1 MSAHRADAVT
11 DAATEEIPVPR
22 YQSAHFGRIALV
34 MRKLAV
40 PIILAWIALAVFL
53 NVSVPQLE
61 KVGEMRSVSM
71 SPKGAPA
78 AVALQKIGQVFEEYS
93 SDSSAMIVLEGKDKL
108 GQEARDYYAKLIAA
122 LRADTAHVEHVQ
134 DFWSDPL
141 TASGVQSGDGK
152 AAYAQV
158 NLVGNQ
164 GEAKA
169 NDSVAAVHRI
179 IDQTPA
185 PPGVKAYVTG
195 GAALASE
202 QQEIGHSS
210 MHSVEA
216 LTMVVILVFLL
227 FYFRSIATT
236 LLIMAMLGLSV
247 STVRGAIAFLGY
259 HNIIG
264 LSTFATSLVVTLAIA
279 IAVDYAIFLI
289 GRYQEARSLGED
301 RESAYYTMFGTT
313 AHVIVGSG
321 LTIAGATFCLS
332 FTRLP
337 YFQTLGVPLA
347 IGMIVMVTLAMT
359 FTPAL
364 VVVAGKFGL
373 LDPKR
378 ALRSRVWRK
387 VGTAVVRWPGPILIA
402 TLAISLIGLIAL
414 PSYKTSYNDRKY
426 LPDSIP
432 SSQGY
437 AAAERHFSPSR
448 LNPEI
453 LMIETDHDLR
463 NPADFLVIDKVA
475 KAVFRVP
482 GIGRVQT
489 ITRPDGQPIEHTTI
503 PYALSQQGLLNKLNE
518 QYQGDRTADM
528 LKQANDMQ
536 TNIDSMEK
544 MQSITVQMAQTT
556 SNMVTKMKDMSI
568 TLAQVRDQLAAF
580 DDFFRPLRN
589 YFYWEPHCYDI
600 PVCSALRSIFDALDG
615 IDTMTD
621 SIQSL
626 IPDMERL
633 NALMPQMVALM
644 PTMIDTMKSMKQMM
658 LTVYQTQ
665 NGMQQQM
672 TEMQQNS
679 EAMGQAFDAAK
690 NDDSFYLPPDAFE
703 NDDFKR
709 GIKQFISPN
718 GNAVRFI
725 IAHEGDPL
733 SPEGIEKVDAIKQAA
748 KEALKGTPLEGSR
761 IYLGGT
767 AATFKDM
774 ADGTKYDLMIAGI
787 AALGLIFL
795 IMLIITRAIIA
806 AGVIVGAVAMSLCAS
821 FGISVLL
828 WQHVLGLELHW
839 MVLPMAMII
848 QLAVGADYNLLVVS
862 RLKEEVGAGV
872 RTGIIRTL
880 GGSGSVVTAAALL
893 FAFTMIT
900 MAVSELRVIGQVGTT
915 IGLGLIFD
923 TLIVRTFT
931 TPAVAT
937 LLGRWYWWPQRIRV
951 RPIPSPW
958 PKVPAVQTDPAVG
971 VPV

>member
-1 MSAHRADAVT
+1 MNAPAPDAVT
-11 DAATEEIPVPR
+11 EAIPVPVHR
-22 YQSAHFGRIALV
+22 RAHFGRIALA
-34 MRKLAV
+34 MRKLSV
-40 PIILAWIALAVFL
+40 PIILGWIGLAVFL
-53 NVSVPQLE
+53 NVSTPQLE

-71 SPKGAPA
+71 SPQGAPA
-78 AVALQKIGQVFEEYS
+78 AVSMQRIGQVFEEFK
-93 SDSSAMIVLEGKDKL
+93 SDSSAMIVLEGQDKL
-108 GQEARDYYAKLIAA
+108 GAEAREYYGKLVAA
-122 LRADTAHVEHVQ
+122 LRADTAHVEHIQ

-141 TASGVQSGDGK
+141 TATGVQSGDGK
-152 AAYAQV
+152 AAYAQI

-169 NDSVAAVHRI
+169 NDSVAAVHKI
-179 IDQTPA
+179 IDSIPV
-185 PPGVKAYVTG
+185 PHGVKAYVTG
-195 GAALASE
+195 GAALAAE

-210 MHSVEA
+210 MKTVEA
-216 LTMVVILVFLL
+216 LTMVVILVMLL
-227 FYFRSIATT
+227 IFFRSILTT
-236 LLIMAMLGLSV
+236 LLVMMMLGISV
-247 STVRGAIAFLGY
+247 ATVRGFVAFLGY

-289 GRYQEARSLGED
+289 GRYQEARSVGQD
-301 RESAYYTMFGTT
+301 RESSYYTMFGTT

-337 YFQTLGVPLA
+337 YFQTLGIPLA
-347 IGMIVMVTLAMT
+347 IAMLVMVTFAMT
-359 FTPAL
+359 FGSAL
-364 VVVAGKFGL
+364 VVVASRFGL

-378 ALRSRVWRK
+378 PLRSRGWRRI
-387 VGTAVVRWPGPILIA
+387 GTAVVRWPGPILVA

-426 LPDSIP
+426 LPESIP
-432 SSQGY
+432 STQGY
-437 AAAERHFSPSR
+437 KAAERHFAPAR
-448 LNPEI
+448 LNPEM
-453 LMIETDHDLR
+453 LMIETDRDLR
-463 NPADFLVIDKVA
+463 NPAGFLVIDKVA
-475 KAVFRVP
+475 KAVFKVP

-489 ITRPDGQPIEHTTI
+489 ITRPDGQPLDHSTI
-503 PYALSQQGLLNKLNE
+503 PYAMSQQSLLNKLNE
-518 QYQGDRTADM
+518 QYQGGRTADM
-528 LKQANDMQ
+528 LKQAQTMQ
-536 TNIDSMEK
+536 TNIDTMEK
-544 MQSITVQMAQTT
+544 MQGITVQMAETT
-556 SNMVTKMKDMSI
+556 SNMVTKMKNMSI
-568 TLAQVRDQLAAF
+568 TLDEVRQQLSTF
-580 DDFFRPLRN
+580 DDFFRPLRS

-600 PVCSALRSIFDALDG
+600 PVCWALRSIFDALDG
-615 IDTMTD
+615 IDAMTD
-621 SIQSL
+621 GIQAMV
-626 IPDMERL
+626 PDMERL
-633 NALMPQMVALM
+633 NSLMPQMVALM
-644 PTMIDTMKSMKQMM
+644 PTMIDTMKSVKQMM
-658 LTVYQTQ
+658 LTLYQTQ

-679 EAMGQAFDAAK
+679 EAMGKAFDAAK
-690 NDDSFYLPPDAFE
+690 NDDSFYVPPEAFE

-733 SPEGIEKVDAIKQAA
+733 SPEGIEKIDAIKQAA
-748 KEALKGTPLEGSR
+748 KEALKGTPLEGAR

-774 ADGTKYDLMIAGI
+774 ADGTRYDLMITGI

-806 AGVIVGAVAMSLCAS
+806 AAVIVGAVALSLCAS

-828 WQHVLGLELHW
+828 WQHLIGLELHW

-880 GGSGSVVTAAALL
+880 GASGSVVTAAALL

-900 MAVSELRVIGQVGTT
+900 MAVGELKIIGQVGTT

-923 TLIVRTFT
+923 TLIVRSFT

-951 RPIPSPW
+951 RPLPAPW
-958 PKVPAVQTDPAVG
+958 PKADDLQTAPSVG
-971 VPV
+971 ATS

>member
-1 MSAHRADAVT
+1 MSAPASDAVT
-11 DAATEEIPVPR
+11 EEIAVPIHR
-22 YQSAHFGRIALV
+22 RVHFGRIALV
-34 MRKLAV
+34 MRKLSV
-40 PIILAWIALAVFL
+40 PILLGWIALAVFL
-53 NVSVPQLE
+53 NVSTPQLE

-71 SPKGAPA
+71 SPHGAPA
-78 AVALQKIGQVFEEYS
+78 AVATQRIGEVFDEYK
-93 SDSSAMIVLEGKDKL
+93 SDSSAMIVLEGQDKL
-108 GQEARDYYAKLIAA
+108 GADAREYYAKLVAA

-152 AAYAQV
+152 AAYAQI

-169 NDSVAAVHRI
+169 NESVAAVHKI
-179 IDQTPA
+179 IDDTPA
-185 PPGVKAYVTG
+185 PKGVKAYVTG
-195 GAALASE
+195 GAALAYE

-210 MHSVEA
+210 MKTVES
-216 LTMVVILVFLL
+216 LTMVVILVMLL
-227 FYFRSIATT
+227 IFFRSIITT
-236 LLIMAMLGLSV
+236 VLVMVMLAISV
-247 STVRGAIAFLGY
+247 ATVRGFVAFLGY

-313 AHVIVGSG
+313 AHVIVASG

-347 IGMIVMVTLAMT
+347 IAMLVMVTFAMT
-359 FTPAL
+359 FGSAL
-364 VVVAGKFGL
+364 VVVAGRFGL

-378 ALRSRVWRK
+378 SLRSRGWRR
-387 VGTAVVRWPGPILIA
+387 VGAAVVRWPGPILVA
-402 TLAISLIGLIAL
+402 TLVISLIGLIAL
-414 PSYKTSYNDRKY
+414 PTYKTSYNDRKY
-426 LPDSIP
+426 LPTSIP
-432 SSQGY
+432 STQGY
-437 AAAERHFSPSR
+437 AAAERHFAPAR

-453 LMIETDHDLR
+453 LMIETDRDLR

-475 KAVFRVP
+475 KAVFKVP

-489 ITRPDGQPIEHTTI
+489 ITRPDGQPIDHSTI
-503 PYALSQQGLLNKLNE
+503 PYAMSQQGLLNKLNE
-518 QYQGDRTADM
+518 QYQGDRTTDM
-528 LKQANDMQ
+528 LKQAQAMQ
-536 TNIDSMEK
+536 TNIDTMEK
-544 MQSITVQMAQTT
+544 MQGITVQMAETT
-556 SNMVTKMKDMSI
+556 SNMVTKMKDMTI
-568 TLAQVRDQLAAF
+568 TLSQVRDQLATF

-600 PVCSALRSIFDALDG
+600 PVCWALRSIFDALDG
-615 IDTMTD
+615 IDSMTD
-621 SIQSL
+621 GIQGM

-633 NALMPQMVALM
+633 NSLMPQMVALM
-644 PTMIDTMKSMKQMM
+644 PTMINTMKSVKEMM

-679 EAMGQAFDAAK
+679 EAMGKAFDEAK
-690 NDDSFYLPPDAFE
+690 NDDSFYLPPEAFE

-733 SPEGIEKVDAIKQAA
+733 SPEGIEKIDAIKQAA
-748 KEALKGTPLEGSR
+748 KEALKGTPLEGAR

-774 ADGTKYDLMIAGI
+774 ADGTRYDLMIAGI

-806 AGVIVGAVAMSLCAS
+806 AAVIVGAVALSLCAS

-828 WQHVLGLELHW
+828 WQHLIGLELHW

-848 QLAVGADYNLLVVS
+848 QLAVGADYNLLIVS

-900 MAVSELRVIGQVGTT
+900 MAVGELKIIGQVGTT

-923 TLIVRTFT
+923 TLIVRSFT

-951 RPIPSPW
+951 RPTPVPW
-958 PKVPAVQTDPAVG
+958 PKVGRFQTDPASG
-971 VPV
+971 VTS

>member
-1 MSAHRADAVT
+1 MSDAV
-11 DAATEEIPVPR
+11 TEEIPVPIHR
-22 YQSAHFGRIALV
+22 RVHFGRIALV
-34 MRKLAV
+34 MRKLSV
-40 PIILAWIALAVFL
+40 PILLGWIALAVFL
-53 NVSVPQLE
+53 NVSTPQLE

-71 SPKGAPA
+71 SPKTAPA
-78 AVALQKIGQVFEEYS
+78 SVAMQKIGQVFEEFK
-93 SDSSAMIVLEGKDKL
+93 SDSSAMIVLEGQNKL
-108 GQEARDYYAKLIAA
+108 DADARAYYAKLVAG

-134 DFWSDPL
+134 DFWGDPL

-158 NLVGNQ
+158 NLVGNL

-169 NDSVAAVHRI
+169 NESVAAVHRI
-179 IDQTPA
+179 IDETPA
-185 PPGVKAYVTG
+185 PAGVKAYVTG

-210 MHSVEA
+210 MKTVEA
-216 LTMVVILVFLL
+216 LTMVVILVMLL
-227 FYFRSIATT
+227 AFFRSIGTT
-236 LLIMAMLGLSV
+236 LLVMTMLGISV
-247 STVRGAIAFLGY
+247 ATVRAFVAFLGY

-264 LSTFATSLVVTLAIA
+264 LSTFATSLLVTLVIA

-301 RESAYYTMFGTT
+301 RESAYYTMFGST
-313 AHVIVGSG
+313 AHVIIASG
-321 LTIAGATFCLS
+321 LTIAGATFCLT

-347 IGMIVMVTLAMT
+347 IGMIVMVTFAMT
-359 FTPAL
+359 FGPAL
-364 VVVAGKFGL
+364 IVVAGRFGL

-378 ALRSRVWRK
+378 SLRSRGWRK
-387 VGTAVVRWPGPILIA
+387 VGTAVVRWPGPILVA
-402 TLAISLIGLIAL
+402 SLAISLIGLIAL
-414 PSYKTSYNDRKY
+414 PSYQTSYNDRKY
-426 LPDSIP
+426 LPSTIP
-432 SSQGY
+432 SSLGY
-437 AAAERHFSPSR
+437 AAAERHFDPSR
-448 LNPEI
+448 LNPEM

-503 PYALSQQGLLNKLNE
+503 PYALSQQGLLSKLNE

-528 LKQANDMQ
+528 LKQADDMQ

-544 MQSITVQMAQTT
+544 MRGITVQMAETT
-556 SNMVTKMKDMSI
+556 SSMVTKMKDMSI
-568 TLAQVRDQLAAF
+568 TLAQVRDQMAEF

-589 YFYWEPHCYDI
+589 YFYWEPHCYDV

-615 IDTMTD
+615 INTMTD

-626 IPDMERL
+626 IPDMEHL
-633 NALMPQMVALM
+633 NSLMPQMVALM

-658 LTVYQTQ
+658 LTMYQSQ

-672 TEMQQNS
+672 TEMQKNS

-703 NDDFKR
+703 SDDFKR

-733 SPEGIEKVDAIKQAA
+733 SADGITKIDAIKQAA
-748 KEALKGTPLEGSR
+748 KEALKGTPLEGAR
-761 IYLGGT
+761 IYVGGT

-774 ADGTKYDLMIAGI
+774 ADGTRYDLMIAGI

-806 AGVIVGAVAMSLCAS
+806 AAVIVGSVALSLCAS

-828 WQHVLGLELHW
+828 WQHVIGLELHW

-880 GGSGSVVTAAALL
+880 AGSGSVVTAAALL
-893 FAFTMIT
+893 FAFTMMT
-900 MAVSELRVIGQVGTT
+900 MAVGELKVIGQVGTT

-923 TLIVRTFT
+923 TLIVRAFT
-931 TPAVAT
+931 TPALAT
-937 LLGRWYWWPQRIRV
+937 LLGRWYWWPQRVRV
-951 RPIPSPW
+951 RPIPAPW
-958 PKVPAVQTDPAVG
+958 PKVAQPQTDPAVG
-971 VPV
+971 VLV

>member
-1 MSAHRADAVT
+1 MSAPVSDAV
-11 DAATEEIPVPR
+11 TEEIPVPIHR
-22 YQSAHFGRIALV
+22 RVHFGRIALV
-34 MRKLAV
+34 MRKLSV
-40 PIILAWIALAVFL
+40 PILLGWIALAVFL
-53 NVSVPQLE
+53 NVSTPQLE

-71 SPKGAPA
+71 SPKTAPA
-78 AVALQKIGQVFEEYS
+78 SVAMQKIGQVFEEFK
-93 SDSSAMIVLEGKDKL
+93 SDSSAMIVLEGQNKL
-108 GQEARDYYAKLIAA
+108 DADARAYYAKLVAG

-134 DFWSDPL
+134 DFWGDPL

-158 NLVGNQ
+158 NLVGNL

-169 NDSVAAVHRI
+169 NESVAAVHRI
-179 IDQTPA
+179 IDETPA
-185 PPGVKAYVTG
+185 PAGVKAYVTG

-210 MHSVEA
+210 MKTVEA
-216 LTMVVILVFLL
+216 LTMVVILVMLL
-227 FYFRSIATT
+227 AFFRSIGTT
-236 LLIMAMLGLSV
+236 LLVMTMLGISV
-247 STVRGAIAFLGY
+247 ATVRAFVAFLGY

-264 LSTFATSLVVTLAIA
+264 LSTFATSLLVTLVIA

-301 RESAYYTMFGTT
+301 RESAYYTMFGST
-313 AHVIVGSG
+313 AHVIIASG
-321 LTIAGATFCLS
+321 LTIAGATFCLT

-347 IGMIVMVTLAMT
+347 IGMIVMVTFAMT
-359 FTPAL
+359 FGPAL
-364 VVVAGKFGL
+364 IVVAGRFGL

-378 ALRSRVWRK
+378 SLRSRGWRK
-387 VGTAVVRWPGPILIA
+387 VGTAVVRWPGPILVA
-402 TLAISLIGLIAL
+402 SLAISLIGLIAL
-414 PSYKTSYNDRKY
+414 PSYQTSYNDRKY
-426 LPDSIP
+426 LPSTIP
-432 SSQGY
+432 SSLGY
-437 AAAERHFSPSR
+437 AAAERHFDPSR
-448 LNPEI
+448 LNPEM

-503 PYALSQQGLLNKLNE
+503 PYALSQQGLLSKLNE

-528 LKQANDMQ
+528 LKQADDMQ

-544 MQSITVQMAQTT
+544 MRGITVQMAETT
-556 SNMVTKMKDMSI
+556 SSMVTKMKDMSI
-568 TLAQVRDQLAAF
+568 TLAQVRDQMAEF

-589 YFYWEPHCYDI
+589 YFYWEPHCYDV

-615 IDTMTD
+615 INTMTD

-626 IPDMERL
+626 IPDMEHL
-633 NALMPQMVALM
+633 NSLMPQMVALM

-658 LTVYQTQ
+658 LTMYQSQ

-672 TEMQQNS
+672 TEMQKNS

-703 NDDFKR
+703 SDDFKR

-733 SPEGIEKVDAIKQAA
+733 SADGITKIDAIKQAA
-748 KEALKGTPLEGSR
+748 KEALKGTPLEGAR
-761 IYLGGT
+761 IYVGGT

-774 ADGTKYDLMIAGI
+774 ADGTRYDLMIAGI

-806 AGVIVGAVAMSLCAS
+806 AAVIVGSVALSLCAS

-828 WQHVLGLELHW
+828 WQHVIGLELHW

-880 GGSGSVVTAAALL
+880 AGSGSVVTAAALL
-893 FAFTMIT
+893 FAFTMMT
-900 MAVSELRVIGQVGTT
+900 MAVGELKVIGQVGTT

-923 TLIVRTFT
+923 TLIVRAFT
-931 TPAVAT
+931 TPALAT
-937 LLGRWYWWPQRIRV
+937 LLGRWYWWPQRVRV
-951 RPIPSPW
+951 RPIPAPW
-958 PKVPAVQTDPAVG
+958 PKVAQPQTDPAVG
-971 VPV
+971 VLV

>member
-1 MSAHRADAVT
+1 
-11 DAATEEIPVPR
+11 
-22 YQSAHFGRIALV
+22 
-34 MRKLAV
+34 MRKLSV
-40 PIILAWIALAVFL
+40 PILLGWIALAVFL
-53 NVSVPQLE
+53 NVSTPQLE

-71 SPKGAPA
+71 SPKTAPA
-78 AVALQKIGQVFEEYS
+78 SVAMQKIGQVFEEFK
-93 SDSSAMIVLEGKDKL
+93 SDSSAMIVLEGQNKL
-108 GQEARDYYAKLIAA
+108 DADARAYYAKLVAG

-134 DFWSDPL
+134 DFWGDPL

-158 NLVGNQ
+158 NLVGNL

-169 NDSVAAVHRI
+169 NESVAAVHRI
-179 IDQTPA
+179 IDETPA
-185 PPGVKAYVTG
+185 PAGVKAYVTG

-210 MHSVEA
+210 MKTVEA
-216 LTMVVILVFLL
+216 LTMVVILVMLL
-227 FYFRSIATT
+227 AFFRSIGTT
-236 LLIMAMLGLSV
+236 LLVMTMLGISV
-247 STVRGAIAFLGY
+247 ATVRAFVAFLGY

-264 LSTFATSLVVTLAIA
+264 LSTFATSLLVTLVIA

-301 RESAYYTMFGTT
+301 RESAYYTMFGST
-313 AHVIVGSG
+313 AHVIIASG
-321 LTIAGATFCLS
+321 LTIAGATFCLT

-347 IGMIVMVTLAMT
+347 IGMIVMVTFAMT
-359 FTPAL
+359 FGPAL
-364 VVVAGKFGL
+364 IVVAGRFGL

-378 ALRSRVWRK
+378 SLRSRGWRK
-387 VGTAVVRWPGPILIA
+387 VGTAVVRWPGPILVA
-402 TLAISLIGLIAL
+402 SLAISLIGLIAL
-414 PSYKTSYNDRKY
+414 PSYQTSYNDRKY
-426 LPDSIP
+426 LPSTIP
-432 SSQGY
+432 SSLGY
-437 AAAERHFSPSR
+437 AAAERHFDPSR
-448 LNPEI
+448 LNPEM

-503 PYALSQQGLLNKLNE
+503 PYALSQQGLLSKLNE

-528 LKQANDMQ
+528 LKQADDMQ

-544 MQSITVQMAQTT
+544 MRGITVQMAETT
-556 SNMVTKMKDMSI
+556 SSMVTKMKDMSI
-568 TLAQVRDQLAAF
+568 TLAQVRDQMAEF

-589 YFYWEPHCYDI
+589 YFYWEPHCYDV

-615 IDTMTD
+615 INTMTD

-626 IPDMERL
+626 IPDMEHL
-633 NALMPQMVALM
+633 NSLMPQMVALM

-658 LTVYQTQ
+658 LTMYQSQ

-672 TEMQQNS
+672 TEMQKNS

-703 NDDFKR
+703 SDDFKR

-733 SPEGIEKVDAIKQAA
+733 SADGITKIDAIKQAA
-748 KEALKGTPLEGSR
+748 KEALKGTPLEGAR
-761 IYLGGT
+761 IYVGGT

-774 ADGTKYDLMIAGI
+774 ADGTRYDLMIAGI

-806 AGVIVGAVAMSLCAS
+806 AAVIVGSVALSLCAS

-828 WQHVLGLELHW
+828 WQHVIGLELHW

-880 GGSGSVVTAAALL
+880 AGSGSVVTAAALL
-893 FAFTMIT
+893 FAFTMMT
-900 MAVSELRVIGQVGTT
+900 MAVGELKVIGQVGTT

-923 TLIVRTFT
+923 TLIVRAFT
-931 TPAVAT
+931 TPALAT
-937 LLGRWYWWPQRIRV
+937 LLGRWYWWPQRVRV
-951 RPIPSPW
+951 RPIPAPW
-958 PKVPAVQTDPAVG
+958 PKVAQPQTDPAVG
-971 VPV
+971 VLV

>member
-1 MSAHRADAVT
+1 MSDAV
-11 DAATEEIPVPR
+11 TEEIPVPIHR
-22 YQSAHFGRIALV
+22 RAHFGRIALV
-34 MRKLAV
+34 MRQLSV
-40 PIILAWIALAVFL
+40 PILLGWIGLAVFL
-53 NVSVPQLE
+53 NVSTPQLE

-71 SPKGAPA
+71 SPHGAPA
-78 AVALQKIGQVFEEYS
+78 AVATQRIGEVFGEYK
-93 SDSSAMIVLEGKDKL
+93 SDSSAMIVLEGQDKL
-108 GQEARDYYAKLIAA
+108 GLEARQYYAKLITA

-152 AAYAQV
+152 AAYAQI

-169 NDSVAAVHRI
+169 NESVAAVHKI
-179 IDQTPA
+179 IDATPA
-185 PPGVKAYVTG
+185 PSGVKTYVTG
-195 GAALASE
+195 GAALAAE

-210 MHSVEA
+210 MKTVEA

-227 FYFRSIATT
+227 MYFRSIATT
-236 LLIMAMLGLSV
+236 LLVMLMLGISV
-247 STVRGAIAFLGY
+247 ATVRGFVAFLGH

-301 RESAYYTMFGTT
+301 REPAYYTMFGTT

-347 IGMIVMVTLAMT
+347 IAMLVMVTFAMT
-359 FTPAL
+359 FGSAL
-364 VVVAGKFGL
+364 VVVAGRFGL

-378 ALRSRVWRK
+378 SLRSRGWRR
-387 VGTAVVRWPGPILIA
+387 VGTAVVRWPGPILVA
-402 TLAISLIGLIAL
+402 TLAVSLIGLIAL
-414 PSYKTSYNDRKY
+414 PSYKTSYNDRQY
-426 LPDSIP
+426 LPASIP
-432 SSQGY
+432 STQGY
-437 AAAERHFSPSR
+437 AAAERHFAPAR
-448 LNPEI
+448 LNPEM
-453 LMIETDHDLR
+453 LMIETDRDLR

-475 KAVFRVP
+475 KAVFKVP

-489 ITRPDGQPIEHTTI
+489 ITRPDGQPIEHSTI
-503 PYALSQQGLLNKLNE
+503 PYAMSQQGLLNKLNG
-518 QYQGDRTADM
+518 QYQGDRSADM
-528 LKQANDMQ
+528 LKQAQAMQ
-536 TNIDSMEK
+536 TNIDTMEK
-544 MQSITVQMAQTT
+544 MQGITIEMAQTT
-556 SNMVTKMKDMSI
+556 ANMVTKMKDMSI
-568 TLAQVRDQLAAF
+568 TLAQVRDQLATF

-589 YFYWEPHCYDI
+589 YFYWEPHCYNI

-615 IDTMTD
+615 IDAMTD
-621 SIQSL
+621 GIQDMV
-626 IPDMERL
+626 PDMERL
-633 NALMPQMVALM
+633 SSLMPQMVSLM
-644 PTMIDTMKSMKQMM
+644 PTMIDTMKSVKQMM

-690 NDDSFYLPPDAFE
+690 NDDSFYLPPEAFE

-709 GIKQFISPN
+709 GIKQFISPD

-733 SPEGIEKVDAIKQAA
+733 SPEGIEKIDAIKQAA

-795 IMLIITRAIIA
+795 IMVFITRAVVA
-806 AGVIVGAVAMSLCAS
+806 AGLIVGAVAMSLCAS

-828 WQHVLGLELHW
+828 WQHLLGLELHW

-862 RLKEEVGAGV
+862 RLKEEVSAGV

-880 GGSGSVVTAAALL
+880 SGSGSVVTAAALL

-900 MAVSELRVIGQVGTT
+900 MAVGELKVIGQVGTT

-923 TLIVRTFT
+923 TLIVRSFM
-931 TPAVAT
+931 TPSIAT
-937 LLGRWYWWPQRIRV
+937 LLGRWYWWPQRV
-951 RPIPSPW
+951 RQRPLPQPW
-958 PKVPAVQTDPAVG
+958 PKPIQRDPEEAVV
-971 VPV
+971 

>member
-1 MSAHRADAVT
+1 MSDAV
-11 DAATEEIPVPR
+11 TEEIPVPIHR
-22 YQSAHFGRIALV
+22 RAHFGRVALV
-34 MRKLAV
+34 MRKLSV
-40 PIILAWIALAVFL
+40 PILIGWIALAVFL
-53 NVSVPQLE
+53 NVSTPQLE

-71 SPKGAPA
+71 SPHSAPA
-78 AVALQKIGQVFEEYS
+78 AVATQRTGEVFGEYK
-93 SDSSAMIVLEGKDKL
+93 SDSSAMIVLEGQDKL
-108 GQEARDYYAKLIAA
+108 GPEARDYYARLVAA
-122 LRADTAHVEHVQ
+122 MRADTAHVEHVQ

-152 AAYAQV
+152 AAYAQI

-169 NDSVAAVHRI
+169 NESVAAVHQI
-179 IDQTPA
+179 IDDTPA
-185 PPGVKAYVTG
+185 PKGVKAYVTG

-202 QQEIGHSS
+202 QQEIGHTS
-210 MHSVEA
+210 MKSVEA
-216 LTMVVILVFLL
+216 LTMVVILVMLL
-227 FYFRSIATT
+227 IFFRSIMTSV
-236 LLIMAMLGLSV
+236 LVMLMLGVSV
-247 STVRGAIAFLGY
+247 LTVRGFVAFLGY
-259 HNIIG
+259 HDIIG

-289 GRYQEARSLGED
+289 GRYQEARSVGED
-301 RESAYYTMFGTT
+301 RETAYYTMFGTT
-313 AHVIVGSG
+313 AHVIVASG

-347 IGMIVMVTLAMT
+347 IAMLVMVTFAMT
-359 FTPAL
+359 FGSAL
-364 VVVAGKFGL
+364 VVVAGRFGL

-378 ALRSRVWRK
+378 SLRSPGWRRV
-387 VGTAVVRWPGPILIA
+387 GAAVVRWPGPILVA
-402 TLAISLIGLIAL
+402 TLVISLIGLIAL
-414 PSYKTSYNDRKY
+414 PSYKTSYDDRRY
-426 LPDSIP
+426 LPGGIAST
-432 SSQGY
+432 QGY
-437 AAAERHFSPSR
+437 LAAERHFAPSR
-448 LNPEI
+448 LNPEV
-453 LMIETDHDLR
+453 LMIETDQDLR

-489 ITRPDGQPIEHTTI
+489 ITRPDGQPMDHSTI
-503 PYALSQQGLLNKLNE
+503 PYAMSQQGLLNKLND

-528 LKQANDMQ
+528 LKQAQAMQ
-536 TNIDSMEK
+536 TNIDTMQK
-544 MQSITVQMAQTT
+544 MQGVTVQMAETT
-556 SNMVTKMKDMSI
+556 SSMVTKMKDMSV
-568 TLAQVRDQLAAF
+568 TLDQVRDQLATF
-580 DDFFRPLRN
+580 DDFFRPLRS

-600 PVCSALRSIFDALDG
+600 PVCWSLRSIFDALDG
-615 IDTMTD
+615 INAMTD
-621 SIQSL
+621 SIKDL

-633 NALMPQMVALM
+633 NSLMPQMVSLM
-644 PTMIDTMKSMKQMM
+644 PSMIDAMKSVKQMM

-665 NGMQQQM
+665 GGMQQQM
-672 TEMQQNS
+672 AEMQQNS
-679 EAMGQAFDAAK
+679 EAMGKAFDAAK
-690 NDDSFYLPPDAFE
+690 NDDSFYVPPEAFE
-703 NDDFKR
+703 TDDFKR

-733 SPEGIEKVDAIKQAA
+733 SPEGIEKIDAIKQAA
-748 KEALKGTPLEGSR
+748 KEALKGTPLEGAR

-806 AGVIVGAVAMSLCAS
+806 AAVIVGAVALSLCAS

-828 WQHVLGLELHW
+828 WQHIIGLELHW

-880 GGSGSVVTAAALL
+880 GGSGAVVTAAALL

-900 MAVSELRVIGQVGTT
+900 MIVGDLKVIGQVGTT

-923 TLIVRTFT
+923 TLIVRSFT
-931 TPAVAT
+931 TPSIAT

-951 RPIPSPW
+951 RPIAAPW
-958 PKVPAVQTDPAVG
+958 PKADRIQTDPAAG
-971 VPV
+971 VTS